1 MEQKIKQQTKG
12 TNEDKKLLKEYLNQY
27 YISRIKRVQLEKRL
41 KNILEEMNAPIG
53 GYGYSPVN
61 YGGTNKVSDGA
72 ASFVYRISTIE
83 TRIEEQKK
91 RVETALLNVMDIIDL
106 LDEDSTERIIL
117 ELRFIDCKS
126 WTSIAREMHLS
137 RRTCFRYQDSALEE
151 LLDFGEVMAFLD
163 KGS

>member
-27 YISRIKRVQLEKRL
+27 CISRIKRVQLEKRL

-91 RVETALLNVMDIIDL
+91 RVETALLNVIDIIDL
-106 LDEDSTERIIL
+106 LDEDSTERMIL

-126 WTSIAREMHLS
+126 WAAIGREVHLS
-137 RRTCFRYQDSALEE
+137 RRSCFDYQNKALGK
-151 LLDFGEVMAFLD
+151 LLALNKVKSILRE
-163 KGS
+163 

>member
-27 YISRIKRVQLEKRL
+27 YTSRIKRVQLEKRL

-72 ASFVYRISTIE
+72 ASFVYHISEIE

-106 LDEDSTERIIL
+106 LDEDSTERMIL

-126 WTSIAREMHLS
+126 WKDIEQEMHLS
-137 RRTCFRYQDSALEE
+137 RSSLFIYQDKGLEK
-151 LLDFGEVMAFLD
+151 LLKSKRVRKILI
-163 KGS
+163 KY